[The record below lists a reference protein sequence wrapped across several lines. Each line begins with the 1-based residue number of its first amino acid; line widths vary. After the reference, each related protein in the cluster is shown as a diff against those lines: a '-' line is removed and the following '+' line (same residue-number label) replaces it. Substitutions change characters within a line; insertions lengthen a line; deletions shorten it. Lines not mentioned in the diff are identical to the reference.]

1 MPKRNDDEYSPTSA
15 QLSPGISQAMKPAPV
30 GMSGDA
36 WRGRTPLRR
45 TVWTEAGPLA
55 TRKTVEPLRNVKFFD
70 NRFFN

>member
-45 TVWTEAGPLA
+45 NVWT
-55 TRKTVEPLRNVKFFD
+55 
-70 NRFFN
+70 